1 MEERNILGE
10 EKIYK
15 LLIKFSLPAIVG
27 MTVNSLYNVVD
38 RIFIGN
44 SPDLGMN
51 GLAGITIAFP
61 IMIIIMAVGILFGV
75 GGATRFA
82 IKLGEGDKEE
92 AEKTLGSVFTMLIIS
107 SIVLTILGLIFLKP
121 LVVLFGASEEVAPFA
136 VEYLRMIILG
146 SIFKIVSMG
155 FNNII
160 RADGS
165 PKIAMYTMLIGAIT
179 NIILDPIFIFG
190 FRMGMFGA
198 GLATIIAQSLSF
210 IWVIL
215 YFAGK
220 RSNNKLRLRY
230 MKPDL
235 DIVKRVVGLGIPDS
249 TLQIANS
256 VLNTVLNR
264 SLLFYGGDLAVSV
277 MGIINSVATLLLL
290 PVVGLRQGLQPIISF
305 NYGAKK
311 YPRVKQALKLG
322 LIIATCIVI
331 VSYTITRVFPGQL
344 VGFFNREEEMISF
357 GIEAMRAWFLLLPV
371 VGIQIIGSSFFQAI
385 GRFKI
390 ASFLTLTRQL
400 ILLIPAVIIFPR
412 IWGLKGLIHAAP
424 FADFFSFLLTST
436 WLFIWIKFK
445 SFDQDKS

>member
-136 VEYLRMIILG
+136 VEYLRIIILG

-155 FNNII
+155 LNNII

-311 YPRVKQALKLG
+311 YPRVKQAL
-322 LIIATCIVI
+322 
-331 VSYTITRVFPGQL
+331 
-344 VGFFNREEEMISF
+344 
-357 GIEAMRAWFLLLPV
+357 
-371 VGIQIIGSSFFQAI
+371 
-385 GRFKI
+385 
-390 ASFLTLTRQL
+390 
-400 ILLIPAVIIFPR
+400 
-412 IWGLKGLIHAAP
+412 
-424 FADFFSFLLTST
+424 
-436 WLFIWIKFK
+436 
-445 SFDQDKS
+445 